1 MFKSIGTGSSLV
13 GDPMFYKVNSAS
25 QCLSL
30 RAAYCAILCSLFLTP
45 SLKLMAEE
53 QKCLYI
59 SSYHQG
65 YAWSD
70 GVEKGLKGALGNS
83 CTFKQFNMDTKR
95 LKQPEQI
102 KKSADMAIEIIE
114 KWKPDVVITSDDNAA
129 KHLIVP
135 HFKNN
140 SLPFVFSGVNWTVE
154 EYGFPFDN
162 VTGIVEVAPIKPML
176 EEAKKLTNAIKAV
189 YIGADTITEE
199 KNYQRNFKEAKKMG
213 LTLDKILI
221 TDFDEWKT
229 EFKRV
234 QEGYA
239 FLVNGSSSG
248 IKNWDDKKASEYAR
262 SHAKRLSFTNMKW
275 MMPVT
280 TIGYTKI
287 PAEHGEWAGLTALE
301 ILKGTKPIDI
311 PIITNRKWDLWVNE
325 ELENRAVDKVNE
337 SMKKKYKKVASI
349 D

>member
-1 MFKSIGTGSSLV
+1 MSYTFSSV
-13 GDPMFYKVNSAS
+13 TNS
-25 QCLSL
+25 LFL
-30 RAAYCAILCSLFLTP
+30 RSTYCAIFCIFLFNP
-45 SLKLMAEE
+45 SLKLWAED

-83 CTFKQFNMDTKR
+83 CVFRQYNMDTKR

-102 KKSADMAIEIIE
+102 KKAAATAIEIIE
-114 KWKPDVVITSDDNAA
+114 QWKPDVVITSDDNAA

-135 HFKNN
+135 HFKNKP
-140 SLPFVFSGVNWTVE
+140 LPFVFSGVNWTVE

-162 VTGIVEVAPIKPML
+162 VTGIVEVAPITPML
-176 EEAKKLTNAIKAV
+176 KEAKELTKATKAV

-199 KNYQRNFKEAKKMG
+199 KNYQRNLEEAKKLG

-221 TDFDEWKT
+221 ADFAEWKK

-234 QEGYA
+234 QDNYA

-248 IKNWDDKKASEYAR
+248 IKNWDDKKASEYAGA
-262 SHAKRLSFTNMKW
+262 HAKRLSFTNMKW

-280 TIGYTKI
+280 TIGYTKV
-287 PAEHGEWAGLTALE
+287 PAEHGEWAGLAALE
-301 ILKGTKPIDI
+301 ILKGTKPIEI
-311 PIITNRKWDLWVNE
+311 AIITNRKWDLWVNE
-325 ELENRAVDKVNE
+325 ELEYRAIDKVNE
-337 SMKKKYKKVASI
+337 SMKKKYKKIASI